1 MSDITPNQPTPFGS
15 QPAGVPPFQ
24 MQPVPAG
31 PHKSGM
37 SATKVVLIVVACFVV
52 LGAIVVGIIGAGA
65 WYIVKSAHTDANGQV
80 SMKLPFGSVRTIPFD
95 QIAESDLGIAIYPG
109 AEPGKSVVRTETVA
123 FTQLSAF
130 FFTTDSADK
139 VIAFY
144 KEKAGPDARLMT
156 LPFGGTQFAVPGQAG
171 TSIQVLITQGANATA
186 GKTRIQITHTTPAA
200 AAK

>member
-1 MSDITPNQPTPFGS
+1 MSDLTPNQPTVFGS
-15 QPAGVPPFQ
+15 QPAGAPPFP

-31 PHKSGM
+31 PRKSGM
-37 SATKVVLIVVACFVV
+37 SATKIVLIVVACFLV
-52 LGAIVVGIIGAGA
+52 LGAIVIGVIGAGV
-65 WYIVKSAHTDANGQV
+65 WYIVKSTHTDSNGQV

-95 QIAESDLGIAIYPG
+95 QITESDLGIAIYPG
-109 AEPGKSVVRTETVA
+109 AEPGKSAVRTETSA

-130 FFTTDSADK
+130 FLTADSADK

-144 KEKAGPDARLMT
+144 KEKAGPGAQVMT

-171 TSIQVLITQGANATA
+171 TSIQVTITQRTNATV
-186 GKTRIQITHTTPAA
+186 GKTRIQITRSTPAA